1 MISMVKEANI
11 ITVFYLLQI
20 GQKKI
25 TKAGQRQV
33 GRNRYPG
40 LALNL
45 SNCSKINRMHVCL
58 NDIAWKASESSYM
71 LDTFSNDIS

>member
-1 MISMVKEANI
+1 MEH
-11 ITVFYLLQI
+11 LR
-20 GQKKI
+20 
-25 TKAGQRQV
+25 KAGKRQV
-33 GRNRYPG
+33 ERSRYPG

-58 NDIAWKASESSYM
+58 NEIALKASESSYM